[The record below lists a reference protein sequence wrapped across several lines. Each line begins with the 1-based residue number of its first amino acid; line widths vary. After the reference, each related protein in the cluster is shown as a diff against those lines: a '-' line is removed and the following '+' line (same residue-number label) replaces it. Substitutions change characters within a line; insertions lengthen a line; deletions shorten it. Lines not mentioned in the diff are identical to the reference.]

1 MKKLIALLAT
11 GLLAVNAW
19 AGEWADLSIK
29 ELKTAMSEK
38 KVTIIDVNGSESYKR
53 GHIPGAID
61 FDAAEDNLASV
72 LPKDK
77 DALIVAYCGGPKC
90 KAYQSATKAAEKLGY
105 KNIKHL
111 SVGISGWKAAGEQL
125 QKPAKSST

>member
-1 MKKLIALLAT
+1 MKKLIVLLAT

-19 AGEWADLSIK
+19 AGEWADVSIK
-29 ELKTAMSEK
+29 ELKTAISEK
-38 KVTIIDVNGSESYKR
+38 KVTIIDVNGSESYKQ

-61 FDAAEDNLASV
+61 FDAAEDKLATV

-90 KAYQSATKAAEKLGY
+90 KAYQSAAKAAQKLGY

-125 QKPAKSST
+125 QKADKSST